1 MITAEQLQTLST
13 FTTEALGRALYS
25 QRDKASLFNSSK
37 FLGMTNG
44 GQFCY
49 RVDYSEEDEQGR
61 TWAKVFLTYDP
72 EGGSVIAILD

>member
-1 MITAEQLQTLST
+1 MITADMLHTLTT
-13 FTTEALGRALYS
+13 FTTEALSRAVGS
-25 QRDKASLFNSSK
+25 EFDSSK